1 MKALT
6 HRYAAAGTVF
16 AVAALVIGVPLLRG
30 IECLLSFLLASL
42 IVTAFQRRKHARAA
56 TRPRPRQRSA
66 SPARTKLNNEKRP
79 RAKRPELYSNAGSTS
94 PYDDESSGY
103 GWPIRDA
110 LDR

>member
-6 HRYAAAGTVF
+6 HRYGAAGTVF
-16 AVAALVIGVPLLRG
+16 AVVALVVGVPLLRG

-42 IVTAFQRRKHARAA
+42 IDTAFQRREDARAA
-56 TRPRPRQRSA
+56 TRPRPRQRSV
-66 SPARTKLNNEKRP
+66 SPRTKINDEKRP
-79 RAKRPELYSNAGSTS
+79 RAKRPEFYSTAGSRS
-94 PYDDESSGY
+94 RYDDESSGY